1 MDRDVLRPITV
12 RFTEDAWEAIRDIAE
27 SNRLSQAEVVRMAVA
42 GNLSRYLGD
51 IKFVDPKQGEQIRS
65 YVVDLVDT
73 VSAIRVELNRIG
85 VNYNQE
91 VRVLNTEAKYGGN
104 GGSDGSGT
112 AFPGKEVDKYIS
124 RYEAATRRAV
134 DIINALL

>member
-51 IKFVDPKQGEQIRS
+51 IRFVDPKQGEQIRRCVAS
-65 YVVDLVDT
+65 LVDI
-73 VSAIRVELNRIG
+73 VSAIRIELNRIG

-104 GGSDGSGT
+104 GGSGP
-112 AFPGKEVDKYIS
+112 AFPGKDVDKYIS
-124 RYEAATRRAV
+124 RYEAATRWAV

>member
-27 SNRLSQAEVVRMAVA
+27 SNGLSQAEVVRMAVA

-51 IKFVDPKQGEQIRS
+51 IRFVDPKQGEQIRRCVAS
-65 YVVDLVDT
+65 LVDI
-73 VSAIRVELNRIG
+73 VSAIRIELNRIG

-104 GGSDGSGT
+104 GGSGGSGT
-112 AFPGKEVDKYIS
+112 DFPGKDVDKYIS
-124 RYEAATRRAV
+124 RYEAATRWAV

>member
-1 MDRDVLRPITV
+1 MGRSVLKPITV
-12 RFTEDAWEAIRDIAE
+12 RFTEEAWEAIRDIAD

-51 IKFVDPKQGEQIRS
+51 IKFVDPKQGEQMRS
-65 YVVDLVDT
+65 CVVGLVDIA
-73 VSAIRVELNRIG
+73 SAIRVELNRIG

-104 GGSDGSGT
+104 GGSGGNGT
-112 AFPGKEVDKYIS
+112 AFPGKEIDKYIT
-124 RYEAATRRAV
+124 RYEAATRRVAGFI
-134 DIINALL
+134 DALL

>member
-1 MDRDVLRPITV
+1 MDRNILRPITV

-27 SNRLSQAEVVRMAVA
+27 SNGLSQAEVVRMAMA

-51 IKFVDPKQGEQIRS
+51 IKFVDPKQGEQIRRCVAS
-65 YVVDLVDT
+65 LVDI
-73 VSAIRVELNRIG
+73 VSAIRIELNRIG

-104 GGSDGSGT
+104 GGSGGNGT
-112 AFPGKEVDKYIS
+112 AFPGKEIEMYIS
-124 RYEAATRRAV
+124 KYEAATRRVAGFI
-134 DIINALL
+134 DALL

>member
-1 MDRDVLRPITV
+1 MDRNVLRPITV

-27 SNRLSQAEVVRMAVA
+27 GNGLSQAEVVRMAVA

-51 IKFVDPKQGEQIRS
+51 IKFVDPKQGEQIRRC
-65 YVVDLVDT
+65 VVDLVNT
-73 VSAIRVELNRIG
+73 VSGIRDELNRIG

-91 VRVLNTEAKYGGN
+91 VRVLNTKAKHGGN
-104 GGSDGSGT
+104 GGSGT

>member
-1 MDRDVLRPITV
+1 MDRNVLRPITV

-27 SNRLSQAEVVRMAVA
+27 SNGLSQAEVVRMATT

-51 IKFVDPKQGEQIRS
+51 IRFVDQEQGEQIRS
-65 YVVDLVDT
+65 GVVDLVDT

-104 GGSDGSGT
+104 GGSGGNGT
-112 AFPGKEVDKYIS
+112 AFPGKEIEMYIS
-124 RYEAATRRAV
+124 KYEAATRRVAGFI
-134 DIINALL
+134 DALL